1 MVCVPP
7 NSVSPHWHTD
17 TLTHHDVYIFS
28 THKPETHSLLH
39 ILFIKQVLPFP
50 DELSHSFMMKV
61 QDGIESTFL
70 VPIKMSLSR
79 ALATKLYFFLLGAPF
94 PSVATLLVFLTAFFP
109 ILPPIV
115 VLVPWFFW
123 ATMGDMGGNM
133 GGEMGDMGDMGEG
146 KGAGAAWNVVYV
158 VALAALP
165 LAFLPQVRS
174 MLYEEEGRNNNH

>member
-1 MVCVPP
+1 
-7 NSVSPHWHTD
+7 
-17 TLTHHDVYIFS
+17 
-28 THKPETHSLLH
+28 
-39 ILFIKQVLPFP
+39 
-50 DELSHSFMMKV
+50 MMKV

-94 PSVATLLVFLTAFFP
+94 PSVATLLVFLTAYLP

-123 ATMGDMGGNM
+123 ATMGDMGE
-133 GGEMGDMGDMGEG
+133 GGEGGGT
-146 KGAGAAWNVVYV
+146 AWNVVYV

-165 LAFLPQVRS
+165 LAFLPQVRCS
-174 MLYEEEGRNNNH
+174 

>member
-1 MVCVPP
+1 
-7 NSVSPHWHTD
+7 
-17 TLTHHDVYIFS
+17 
-28 THKPETHSLLH
+28 
-39 ILFIKQVLPFP
+39 
-50 DELSHSFMMKV
+50 MMKV

-94 PSVATLLVFLTAFFP
+94 PSVATLLVFLTAYLP

-123 ATMGDMGGNM
+123 ATMGDMG
-133 GGEMGDMGDMGEG
+133 DMGDMGEG
-146 KGAGAAWNVVYV
+146 GEGGGTAWNVVYV

-165 LAFLPQVRS
+165 LAFLPQVRCS
-174 MLYEEEGRNNNH
+174 

>member
-1 MVCVPP
+1 M
-7 NSVSPHWHTD
+7 
-17 TLTHHDVYIFS
+17 
-28 THKPETHSLLH
+28 
-39 ILFIKQVLPFP
+39 LPFP